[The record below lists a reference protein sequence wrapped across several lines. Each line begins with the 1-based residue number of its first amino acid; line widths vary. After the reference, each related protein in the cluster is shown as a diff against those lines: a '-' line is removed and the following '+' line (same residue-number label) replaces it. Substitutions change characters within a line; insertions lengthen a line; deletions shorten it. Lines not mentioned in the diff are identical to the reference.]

1 MSYNAIMKAYLK
13 ALQNQYKNAM
23 NSGQYTA
30 ELSYRMPLDAMEK
43 ALAKEFN
50 PNEEIDVILE
60 PTTQGRVGR
69 PDWRIHNKQTM
80 GIYGYIEG
88 KGLSEEEF
96 DTKPYATQIEKYLTL
111 GHKLIITDGL
121 EFVFCMS
128 KDSEPAVISVIE
140 KEKMH
145 TKDWSAQTLNPRFE
159 VYMREFFKN
168 PSAQQMNEA
177 KLVELVAVRTR
188 MLADDILELANI
200 PVEEAMNDNER
211 EVIILLQQMRKLVY
225 NHNDSKLR
233 TADVFA
239 DFTAQV
245 IMFCLLYAH
254 RVLCL
259 PEDTPTEKER
269 KIIAYIKEDLSE
281 GEALTPFRNLMLYL
295 RDH

>member
-80 GIYGYIEG
+80 GTYGYIEG

-96 DTKPYATQIEKYLTL
+96 DTKPYTAQIEKYLTL

-128 KDSEPAVISVIE
+128 KNSEPTVISIIE

-211 EVIILLQQMRKLVY
+211 EGSIM
-225 NHNDSKLR
+225 
-233 TADVFA
+233 VF
-239 DFTAQV
+239 
-245 IMFCLLYAH
+245 
-254 RVLCL
+254 
-259 PEDTPTEKER
+259 P
-269 KIIAYIKEDLSE
+269 SS
-281 GEALTPFRNLMLYL
+281 
-295 RDH
+295 